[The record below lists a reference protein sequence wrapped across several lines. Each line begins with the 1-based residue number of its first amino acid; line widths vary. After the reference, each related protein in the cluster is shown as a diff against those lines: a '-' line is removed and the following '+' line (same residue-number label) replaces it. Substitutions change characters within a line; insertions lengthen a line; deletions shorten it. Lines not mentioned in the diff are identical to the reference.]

1 MGANRPTF
9 DPFPEYETRHLVV
22 TGIPV
27 HPCEELRCMH
37 PVRCRQAGCVL
48 KGQQVELMDSEG
60 G

>member
-9 DPFPEYETRHLVV
+9 DPFPEYETRHLVI

-27 HPCEELRCMH
+27 HPCEELRC
-37 PVRCRQAGCVL
+37 RQAGCVL
-48 KGQQVELMDSEG
+48 RGQQVELMDSEG